1 MNNDF
6 DTDELFGKTKLVP
19 NKVDTSEVEN
29 LKMVEEVKKSN
40 EEVPLWEPPV
50 NNNLS
55 SNEVYLSDKKDE
67 NVRAKD
73 EKLTSLYFDDNSLPK
88 VSDFVD
94 EEKVEDLFKEENNK
108 IDLDIDDNKEQ
119 SNASGNSIYDILENN
134 KNIIWKST
142 DTSNEIN
149 NGSIPVIGNNNLK
162 PEILGSSKVDD
173 LSFPDM
179 NKKEGE
185 ILWKETM

>member
-1 MNNDF
+1 
-6 DTDELFGKTKLVP
+6 
-19 NKVDTSEVEN
+19 
-29 LKMVEEVKKSN
+29 MVEEVKKSD

-50 NNNLS
+50 DDNLS
-55 SNEVYLSDKKDE
+55 SNELSLNDKIDKNARD
-67 NVRAKD
+67 ND

-94 EEKVEDLFKEENNK
+94 KEKVEDLFKEEDNK
-108 IDLDIDDNKEQ
+108 VDLDIDDNREE

-142 DTSNEIN
+142 GTSDNIN
-149 NGSIPVIGNNNLK
+149 KSTIPVIGNNNLK

-173 LSFPDM
+173 LAFPDM